1 MGQPEAASGTW
12 GGQSRRFSPALSEAV
27 GQPTARAGATYTAQQ
42 NELKILKALPRRSVE
57 FLRKTRGIRCDFAS
71 CGTSVAFFCF
81 TIFPAAVLFLLLSCA
96 ARAGG
101 VPPLSNSLPCLTNV
115 QQIRVLRPSEAQK
128 GFP

>member
-57 FLRKTRGIRCDFAS
+57 FLRKTGGIRCDFAS
-71 CGTSVAFFCF
+71 CGTSVEICCWFLRSSLIQEAAAPMESWRAC
-81 TIFPAAVLFLLLSCA
+81 PAAAESAERSGHGRPAVWEA
-96 ARAGG
+96 NPHGRK
-101 VPPLSNSLPCLTNV
+101 PRPL
-115 QQIRVLRPSEAQK
+115 
-128 GFP
+128 